1 MQSTRPER
9 PFNSCPVCELQNLES
24 PPPANADL
32 ERVLGTN
39 QQVVASIRQDAIA
52 VIHPMRSLPNEILL
66 NIFHSFLLLSEDEEN
81 ALEGFPA
88 NTLAG
93 VCRRWYELA
102 KETSSLWNNIT
113 IYTLEDPPYDSEAFA
128 NVNVYVKRSKLLP
141 LTIDIMGNPIDDM
154 HSEGN
159 KQLARVAKV
168 LRPSTSRWRTAKL
181 LDVLTSLPA
190 NLSNATF
197 DSLTHLTMTFHDSF
211 DPLPPTFTW
220 ITPRLI
226 ELSLWEPF
234 PVMELTWHVLRKFTA
249 GYRSF
254 AHLPH
259 CRDLEVLEI
268 LEPSL
273 PQQDEVTGPITLPRL
288 GALCLTQHTPHFP
301 ATLSDRLIVPNL
313 HSLRLIFRVVDANVA
328 NAFFYPNL
336 QGVIPQLRWL
346 AVHST
351 RPAHPTFAAPFLQFL
366 SQCTSL
372 ETLELD
378 AVFACT
384 NVLTALSQVGN
395 PPLLPR
401 LTTLSVPP
409 SAFLDNGANLRNI
422 IYSRTS
428 SQNNTVQNLQRLNM
442 LHIGTDYE
450 EVDTSAE
457 AFIQRSDEEAM
468 AREEITSGPWR
479 NAGDRVVITEVYSE
493 SLTLED

>member
-1 MQSTRPER
+1 M
-9 PFNSCPVCELQNLES
+9 QNLES

-52 VIHPMRSLPNEILL
+52 RLHLLEAHLTKLHDLEQATFAVAFSIRERKNALKRSLPRLRSVIHPIRSLPNEILL
-66 NIFHSFLLLSEDEEN
+66 NILSWYALLSLPDVGAN
-81 ALEGFPA
+81 ALEGLGPPDR
-88 NTLAG
+88 LAG
-93 VCRRWYELA
+93 VCRKWYGLT
-102 KETSSLWNNIT
+102 KEMSSLWNNIT
-113 IYTLEDPPYDSEAFA
+113 IYPLEYPPYDSEAFA
-128 NVNVYVKRSKLLP
+128 NVNTYVKRSKLLP
-141 LTIDIMGNPIDDM
+141 LTIDITGDVEDM
-154 HSEGN
+154 DSEGN
-159 KQLARVAKV
+159 KQLTRVAKV

-181 LDVLTSLPA
+181 TKVLTSLPA

-197 DSLTHLTMTFHDSF
+197 DSLTHLTMTFYDSF

-234 PVMELTWHVLRKFTA
+234 PVVELTWHVLRKFIA

-259 CRDLEVLEI
+259 CRSLEVLEI
-268 LEPSL
+268 LKPSH
-273 PQQDEVTGPITLPRL
+273 PDQDEVTDPVTLPRL
-288 GALCLTQHTPHFP
+288 RALCLTQDTPYFP
-301 ATLSDRLIVPNL
+301 ATLSDLLIVPNL
-313 HSLRLIFRVVDANVA
+313 HSLRLIFGVEDAGIGNM
-328 NAFFYPNL
+328 FFYPTL

-384 NVLTALSQVGN
+384 NVLS
-395 PPLLPR
+395 
-401 LTTLSVPP
+401 TL
-409 SAFLDNGANLRNI
+409 R
-422 IYSRTS
+422 
-428 SQNNTVQNLQRLNM
+428 
-442 LHIGTDYE
+442 
-450 EVDTSAE
+450 
-457 AFIQRSDEEAM
+457 
-468 AREEITSGPWR
+468 
-479 NAGDRVVITEVYSE
+479 
-493 SLTLED
+493 